1 MMTPVAPMLAD
12 QAQASRSM
20 FLSLS
25 RVFDPLPS
33 LPSLPSLSWTLNM
46 ASVMESTMGTMR
58 AIEAALEIHIE
69 RNIVTNM
76 KPGKNRYWEFE
87 RE

>member
-1 MMTPVAPMLAD
+1 MTPVAPMLAD

-25 RVFDPLPS
+25 RMFDPLPS
-33 LPSLPSLSWTLNM
+33 LPSLPWPLNM

>member
-25 RVFDPLPS
+25 RRFDPLPS
-33 LPSLPSLSWTLNM
+33 PPSFSWPLNM
-46 ASVMESTMGTMR
+46 ASVMESTIGTIR
-58 AIEAALEIHIE
+58 AIEAALEIHME

-76 KPGKNRYWEFE
+76 KPGKDRYLELK

>member
-25 RVFDPLPS
+25 RMFDPLPS
-33 LPSLPSLSWTLNM
+33 LPSFSWSLNM

-58 AIEAALEIHIE
+58 AIEAALEIHME

-76 KPGKNRYWEFE
+76 KPGKDRYWEFE